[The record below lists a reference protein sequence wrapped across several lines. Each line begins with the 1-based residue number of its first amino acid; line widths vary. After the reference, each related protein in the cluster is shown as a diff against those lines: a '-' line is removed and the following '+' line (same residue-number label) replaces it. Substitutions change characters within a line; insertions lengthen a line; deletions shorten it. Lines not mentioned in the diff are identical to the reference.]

1 MSDDIEIAKL
11 QERVA
16 MLERQVQFLL
26 GQAPATYVDMPAAVS
41 YPDVADLK
49 HRGKLIDAIK
59 LYRTYTGSTL
69 EAAKAYVENL

>member
-1 MSDDIEIAKL
+1 MDDLEIYKL

-16 MLERQVQFLL
+16 KLERQVQFLL
-26 GQAPATYVDMPAAVS
+26 GQASVSYVDMPATAS

-49 HRGKLIDAIK
+49 RRGKLIDAIK
-59 LYRTYTGSTL
+59 LYRSYTGSTL

>member
-1 MSDDIEIAKL
+1 MDDLEIYKL

-16 MLERQVQFLL
+16 KLERQVQFLL
-26 GQAPATYVDMPAAVS
+26 GQVSVPYVDMPATTG

-59 LYRTYTGSTL
+59 LYRSYTGATL
-69 EAAKAYVENL
+69 EAAKNFVEKM

>member
-1 MSDDIEIAKL
+1 MDDLEIYKL

-16 MLERQVQFLL
+16 KLERQVQFLL
-26 GQAPATYVDMPAAVS
+26 GQASVSYVDMPSTAG

-59 LYRTYTGSTL
+59 LYRSYTGSTL